1 MRALA
6 RWVGELLLG
15 RALPL
20 RLVLLRC
27 ALMFGASGLLGW
39 GAVEVALADAD
50 AGAAPG
56 GHPLW
61 HGLVLLAVVLAIR
74 ASYELW
80 ELDAALSLASVVAL
94 AFAAI
99 ALAASQNVAR
109 DPSLTTRVWVL
120 AAIAAGAGALAV
132 WRGVVAARS
141 G

>member
-39 GAVEVALADAD
+39 GAVEVALAD

-109 DPSLTTRVWVL
+109 DPSLTTRVWVF
-120 AAIAAGAGALAV
+120 AAIAAGAGALAA